1 MEFPWVH
8 PSNYYYHKIMSC
20 QLTLDFLI
28 VTSLHI
34 LTHARMLDTRLSFPF
49 PLPLLRAWTRGY
61 LTPCPYYSTNY
72 SSTAIGTEA
81 VAEPVCKFVP
91 DLNFKTV
98 SITISFLSTAEA
110 ATMPEPQRGNSQV
123 GAIVGATVVVCLI
136 LPVIAFVSVF
146 LYCKLKRHPHSEYE
160 YEQ

>member
-1 MEFPWVH
+1 MSINTGFFNCH
-8 PSNYYYHKIMSC
+8 FLAHSNAC
-20 QLTLDFLI
+20 
-28 VTSLHI
+28 
-34 LTHARMLDTRLSFPF
+34 ANARLSFPF

-61 LTPCPYYSTNY
+61 LTPCPHYSTNY

-91 DLNFKTV
+91 DINFKTV
-98 SITISFLSTAEA
+98 SITISFLSTATEA
-110 ATMPEPQRGNSQV
+110 ATMLAPQRGNSQV